1 MLQLRSVRS
10 RKRDYRAKL
19 KPIRIRSDEYC
30 RGGDEGACDR
40 DGHVSSLFDGCSD
53 VDNDEAA
60 ADDDAD
66 VEDDDDVDDQDDRC
80 CCTES
85 DRSPE
90 LGPRYT

>member
-1 MLQLRSVRS
+1 MSKAETDQDQERR
-10 RKRDYRAKL
+10 
-19 KPIRIRSDEYC
+19 
-30 RGGDEGACDR
+30 
-40 DGHVSSLFDGCSD
+40 LFDGCSD